1 MEFTLDELL
10 AKIRFMES
18 VVDRVIRVVEDEEET
33 DQTENTS

>member
-1 MEFTLDELL
+1 MMEFTLDELL

-33 DQTENTS
+33 D